1 MAELVIVGLVRA
13 LASAATSALTAGES
27 DAEGLEANR
36 LPESK
41 PLATSEGAPI
51 YFSLGY
57 RNRIPG
63 AVIWISDIDERA
75 STQSVGDG
83 KGSSSVTT
91 YERYVSMA
99 VSFGAAVSARGKAE
113 DIRKVWAN
121 SKLIYTSTDEDKGD
135 HLWDEVQAI
144 KAGSGQ
150 TVSSI
155 IAAYKTNAPAF
166 KGSNYV
172 VIDDLQISG
181 EFGGSPPG
189 KWEGLVAADPE
200 DFTIM
205 DALQALA
212 DFAGERS
219 GGLFDSSKIDV
230 SRVTGTRLTVNGIGD
245 TIIDGQLYGY
255 QWGGLKLASRIFA
268 DLMLAYDLSA
278 RDNGGVIEFLDR
290 GAEDIV
296 EVDAGDLGAFETS
309 QDDSRPIRFTD
320 EAGLRLPSSVTVRYL
335 DPEAKWQRGGVTI
348 RRNGAPYENP
358 VSVDL
363 EMTLTERMAKKVG
376 RRRLWGP
383 FLERKRAALKLPPK
397 YAHVQ
402 ETDILAV
409 VYSGQRYY
417 IRVIR
422 LAVGDNFLI
431 EVEGVVIYTQ
441 DPADDLLTSAA
452 DLYEDDDEEGDDEP
466 PDVGDV
472 DNEEDGIYSAPALVT
487 KFLDIPALYDKETQ
501 IAGFRLAHTTATA
514 TAKFL
519 GSQLYKSKDGVN
531 YKPEYG
537 NGDSNATFNVPHTIG
552 LTVDAIGDGYSAAVN
567 NRLDRDSTVTVDLY
581 RNKDSLASTDDAG
594 LLFGQNLAL
603 IGSEIV
609 QFKTVTQP
617 DAVTYPRRY
626 TLSGFVRGLR
636 NTEDHTTSHGIGETF
651 VLLSPVFQG
660 STLVP
665 KNLKF
670 FGQVRSYKDV
680 PVGADVAAVATTNVF
695 VGYGE
700 TLRPF
705 APAWVRAAR
714 WSEFSSNPFATGG
727 NALYDRF
734 VSQSAVNPDDLLWIW
749 EFRSRLPS
757 WDLHDSWY
765 DPPHDPNDGQEL
777 YRVRVYNSGGTL
789 KDTIDLPAGQR
800 FFFLSEADALSLY
813 GITGGDAV
821 RIDIRQRSILVDGD
835 TTNSLPGE
843 GNLASLTIPA
853 A

>member
-1 MAELVIVGLVRA
+1 MAELVIVGLVSA

-63 AVIWISDIDERA
+63 SIIFVSDIDVDTI
-75 STQSVGDG
+75 TQSVGDG
-83 KGSSSVTT
+83 KGSSSVKT
-91 YERYVSMA
+91 YEQRVDLL
-99 VSFGAAVSARGKAE
+99 VSFGASVSARGKAE

-121 SKLIYTSTDEDKGD
+121 SQLLYTSTDEDKGE

-155 IAAYKTNAPAF
+155 LSAHKNNAPAF
-166 KGSNYV
+166 KGSNHLAV
-172 VIDDLQISG
+172 KGLLISG
-181 EFGGSPPG
+181 DFGGSVPG

-205 DALQALA
+205 EALQALA

-278 RDNGGVIEFLDR
+278 RDNGGVLEFLDR

-296 EVDAGDLGAFETS
+296 EVDAGDMGAFETS

-472 DNEEDGIYSAPALVT
+472 DNEEDGIYAAPTMVT
-487 KFLDIPALYDKETQ
+487 KLLDIPALFEKETQ
-501 IAGFRLAHTTATA
+501 IPGFRFAHTTLSPS
-514 TAKFL
+514 AKFL
-519 GSQLYKSKDGVN
+519 DALLYKSKDGVN
-531 YKPEYG
+531 YKPELG
-537 NGDSNATFNVPHTIG
+537 NTDNAISYAGLQRMG
-552 LTVDAIGDGYSAAVN
+552 LTVDAIGDGYAAAVN
-567 NRLDRDSTVTVDLY
+567 SRFDRESTVTVDMY
-581 RNKDSLASTDDAG
+581 RTKDVLTSTDDAG
-594 LLFGQNLAL
+594 LLFGTNLAL

-617 DAVTYPRRY
+617 DAATYPRRY

-651 VLLSPVFQG
+651 ILLSPVNVAPI
-660 STLVP
+660 LVP

-670 FGQVRSYKDV
+670 LGQVRSYKDV
-680 PVGADVAAVATTNVF
+680 PASSTVAEVASTVVH

-800 FFFLSEADALSLY
+800 WFFLSEADALSLY

-821 RIDIRQRSILVDGD
+821 RLDIRQRSILVDGD
-835 TTNSLPGE
+835 GTNSLAGE